1 LSDIRIPLQSGF
13 GSPAAKGFVMRVD
26 FASDIPANVAD
37 RLDNNV
43 RARWCISVT
52 TRETPETDAVMLL
65 TEGQRDCLRLVFNHM
80 KSKDIARVL
89 DVSPHTVDMRLRTAM
104 KTLGVTSRIEA
115 ARLLVQAESGGETT
129 PDLYQ
134 PLIYQA
140 PDVAETPDLAT
151 MATPALDS
159 GSALDGSPKVTVSGQ
174 NVAASPVV
182 DPLVNG
188 PPRLAFASMN
198 DQTER
203 AGAGSFD
210 PGSSTRPTVRPMVQS
225 LPWGQRNDLSVGA
238 RLGWIFGIAVGSA
251 MGFGAILAAL
261 AALKSLI

>member
-1 LSDIRIPLQSGF
+1 
-13 GSPAAKGFVMRVD
+13 
-26 FASDIPANVAD
+26 
-37 RLDNNV
+37 
-43 RARWCISVT
+43 
-52 TRETPETDAVMLL
+52 MLL

-140 PDVAETPDLAT
+140 PDVADAPELAT
-151 MATPALDS
+151 MQSPALEGTTSLTGSIFSVQS
-159 GSALDGSPKVTVSGQ
+159 GENA
-174 NVAASPVV
+174 AASPVV

-188 PPRLAFASMN
+188 PPRLASASM
-198 DQTER
+198 DDPTYR

-210 PGSSTRPTVRPMVQS
+210 PGSSTRPMVGSPMVHS

-251 MGFGAILAAL
+251 MAFGAILAAL
-261 AALKSLI
+261 AALKTLV